1 MACLIS
7 LKVLLEEG
15 KQELEKITIVCSNM
29 KQLSHEA
36 GKFTSMYL
44 DFFGTD
50 FKLPKLSSIS
60 LRVD

>member
-1 MACLIS
+1 M
-7 LKVLLEEG
+7 
-15 KQELEKITIVCSNM
+15 
-29 KQLSHEA
+29 QLSHET

-60 LRVD
+60 LCVD